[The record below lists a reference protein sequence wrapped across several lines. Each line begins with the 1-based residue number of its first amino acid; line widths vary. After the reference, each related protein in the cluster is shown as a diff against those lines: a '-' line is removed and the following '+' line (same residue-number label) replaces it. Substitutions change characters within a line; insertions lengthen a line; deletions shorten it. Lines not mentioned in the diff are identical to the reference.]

1 MTWSIITSAFLLGI
15 ASNLHCVGMCGPI
28 ALAIPY
34 NSVKTGWFN
43 LKIIR
48 VLLYNFGRIS
58 TYALLGLCAGLI
70 GLSIQ
75 FIGFL
80 QIASIFSGVLIFLRG
95 NFFYL
100 NCQIFDHSRNFF
112 NLSEYNLEN

>member
-70 GLSIQ
+70 ANCKHLFRRVNYS
-75 FIGFL
+75 FCMET
-80 QIASIFSGVLIFLRG
+80 
-95 NFFYL
+95 FFT
-100 NCQIFDHSRNFF
+100 
-112 NLSEYNLEN
+112 